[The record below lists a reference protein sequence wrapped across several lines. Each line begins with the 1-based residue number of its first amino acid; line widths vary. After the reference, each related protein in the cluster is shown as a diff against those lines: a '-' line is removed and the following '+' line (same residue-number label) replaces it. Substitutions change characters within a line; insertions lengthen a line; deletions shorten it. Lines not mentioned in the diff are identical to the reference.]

1 MTPPLLFV
9 EDLKTHFFTGRGIT
23 KAVDGVSFT
32 LRAGETLALVGES
45 GSGKSVTCLSLV
57 RLVPEPAG
65 RIVGGRV
72 LLDGE
77 DLLGKSPAEMRRVRG
92 KQIAMVLQDPM
103 TSLNPALTIGTQ
115 IGEVVRLHQGLRGAS
130 LRARA
135 LEALRRLRIA
145 AAETRLGQFQHQLSG
160 GMRQRVS
167 SAIAM
172 SCAPRLLIADEP
184 TTSLDVT
191 IQAQYLDLLKEV
203 QQATG
208 VAVILVTHDFGIVA
222 ANADRVAVM
231 YAGRIVEIGSTL
243 DLFNAPAHPYTR
255 ALLRCLPDIDARGG
269 RLGIAGESGPGK
281 PTLAK
286 LFPLLE
292 RPTAGSLR
300 FDGKAIEAFGHG
312 DLAAYRRAV
321 QAVFQDPYSSLN
333 PRMRVEH
340 IVAEPLPR
348 DNGLSRA
355 GVRDRV
361 GEVLQLVGLRRDSA
375 ALYPHEFSGGQRQ
388 RIALA
393 PALVTHPK
401 LIVPT
406 GAVPNRMAPPAGCRF
421 HPRCPHAMPQCR
433 TAEPVFKEV
442 ERGRF
447 TACHLY

>member
-1 MTPPLLFV
+1 MTPPLLV
-9 EDLKTHFFTGRGIT
+9 VDDLKTHFFTRRGIT
-23 KAVDGVSFT
+23 RAVDGVSFT

-243 DLFNAPAHPYTR
+243 DVFNAPAHPYTR

-269 RLGIAGESGPGK
+269 RLVEIGGQPPDLTRLPPGC
-281 PTLAK
+281 PFA
-286 LFPLLE
+286 PRCSE
-292 RPTAGSLR
+292 RQPRCETEYPPAVSID
-300 FDGKAIEAFGHG
+300 DGHVANCWVA
-312 DLAAYRRAV
+312 LAAGAR
-321 QAVFQDPYSSLN
+321 
-333 PRMRVEH
+333 PR
-340 IVAEPLPR
+340 
-348 DNGLSRA
+348 
-355 GVRDRV
+355 
-361 GEVLQLVGLRRDSA
+361 
-375 ALYPHEFSGGQRQ
+375 
-388 RIALA
+388 
-393 PALVTHPK
+393 
-401 LIVPT
+401 
-406 GAVPNRMAPPAGCRF
+406 
-421 HPRCPHAMPQCR
+421 
-433 TAEPVFKEV
+433 
-442 ERGRF
+442 
-447 TACHLY
+447 